1 MSRIYVLAELKDTNT
16 TVDELKLKV
25 KMFCDERDWGKYHN
39 LKELTIGLVTESAEL
54 LQLFRFKSE
63 TDMST
68 MLQTPEL
75 MEKVYDEVADIF
87 YFLLRLSQLYNIDL
101 SSTLERKL
109 AKNAQRYPVDKFRG
123 SNKKADEI

>member
-1 MSRIYVLAELKDTNT
+1 MSRIYVLAELEDTNT

>member
-63 TDMST
+63 TDMSK
-68 MLQTPEL
+68 MLQTPNL
-75 MEKVYDEVADIF
+75 WRKFTMRW
-87 YFLLRLSQLYNIDL
+87 LT
-101 SSTLERKL
+101 SSTSSYGFH
-109 AKNAQRYPVDKFRG
+109 N
-123 SNKKADEI
+123 STTIINTWT

>member
-1 MSRIYVLAELKDTNT
+1 
-16 TVDELKLKV
+16 
-25 KMFCDERDWGKYHN
+25 
-39 LKELTIGLVTESAEL
+39 
-54 LQLFRFKSE
+54 
-63 TDMST
+63 
-68 MLQTPEL
+68 

>member
-1 MSRIYVLAELKDTNT
+1 MKDTNT

-25 KMFCDERDWGKYHN
+25 KRFCDERDWGKYHN

-63 TDMST
+63 TDINT
-68 MLQTPEL
+68 MLQTPEM
-75 MEKVYDEVADIF
+75 MEKVYDEVADVF
-87 YFLLRLSQLYNIDL
+87 YFLLRISELYNIDL
-101 SSTLERKL
+101 SSTLEHKL

-123 SNKKADEI
+123 SNKKAGDI